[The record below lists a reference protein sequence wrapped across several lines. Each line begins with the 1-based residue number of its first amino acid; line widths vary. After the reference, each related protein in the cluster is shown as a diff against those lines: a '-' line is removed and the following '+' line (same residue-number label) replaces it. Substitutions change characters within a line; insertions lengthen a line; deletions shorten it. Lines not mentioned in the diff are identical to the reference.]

1 MWQKDTFT
9 SDPESLPRLAQQCG
23 SAWPEG
29 LAKPQPSR
37 FPRNDDP
44 VECAEHWQ
52 DDVAAV
58 AAKTG
63 VLTRDGGHFEAV
75 FPDEAKARE
84 FLRRAHELIARQLP
98 GARLEARLFRLE
110 KSPSGFQKPK
120 EPVPLDAVNTQA
132 VFDLPQAEICQLSG
146 SEPAAGSN
154 T

>member
-1 MWQKDTFT
+1 
-9 SDPESLPRLAQQCG
+9 
-23 SAWPEG
+23 
-29 LAKPQPSR
+29 
-37 FPRNDDP
+37 
-44 VECAEHWQ
+44 
-52 DDVAAV
+52 
-58 AAKTG
+58 
-63 VLTRDGGHFEAV
+63 V

-84 FLRRAHELIARQLP
+84 FLRRAHKLIARQLP